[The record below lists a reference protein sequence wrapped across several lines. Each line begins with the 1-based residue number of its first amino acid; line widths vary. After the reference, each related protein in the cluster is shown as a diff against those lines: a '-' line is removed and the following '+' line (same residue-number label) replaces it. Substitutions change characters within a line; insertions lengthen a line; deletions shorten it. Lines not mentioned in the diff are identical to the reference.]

1 MELKWLVRRRPLG
14 TLGTSALVVSALLLV
29 SSQASAQTAGAGP
42 ATECAANGGAAY
54 QRCALWLDGRRVRR
68 GVDGAV
74 VGERGFFSP
83 LRLTRL
89 VEGDSATAQAKRFER
104 NTATSGLF
112 GLLSVLSMAG
122 ALIVVDSY
130 ECRPEPTFGICTT
143 TDDAY
148 SAGAIAFLAGGLV
161 TGIISGVLQQ
171 RAAKAANR
179 AIFWHNS
186 NFAR

>member
-1 MELKWLVRRRPLG
+1 MELNRSARWIALG
-14 TLGTSALVVSALLLV
+14 ALVMGSTMLV
-29 SSQASAQTAGAGP
+29 AAEAAAQEAAAGP

-68 GVDGAV
+68 GVDGGV
-74 VGERGFFSP
+74 VGEPRFFSP

-89 VEGDSATAQAKRFER
+89 VEGDSALAQARRFER
-104 NTATSGLF
+104 NTATSGFF
-112 GLLSVLSMAG
+112 GLLSALSLAG
-122 ALIVVDSY
+122 AWIVIDSY

-143 TDDAY
+143 SDDAY

-161 TGIISGVLQQ
+161 TGIVSGVLQQ
-171 RAAKAANR
+171 RAARAANR
-179 AIFWHNS
+179 AIFWHNA